1 MREAAMSF
9 EGIAVPAKELSEE
22 EKRARLDALHRDASR
37 QARREAMADT
47 IVAMIFGGGRR
58 LLAAG
63 IAFVGVMYGLQMLD
77 SPPEHMSAAGIPF
90 ALLVIA
96 GWVWR
101 GRNH

>member
-1 MREAAMSF
+1 MSF

-22 EKRARLDALHRDASR
+22 EKRARLDELHRDVSR
-37 QARREAMADT
+37 QARREVVADT
-47 IVAMIFGGGRR
+47 VVAMIFGGGRR

-63 IAFVGVMYGLQMLD
+63 IAFAGVMYGLQMLG

-90 ALLVIA
+90 ALLVTA

-101 GRNH
+101 GWKH